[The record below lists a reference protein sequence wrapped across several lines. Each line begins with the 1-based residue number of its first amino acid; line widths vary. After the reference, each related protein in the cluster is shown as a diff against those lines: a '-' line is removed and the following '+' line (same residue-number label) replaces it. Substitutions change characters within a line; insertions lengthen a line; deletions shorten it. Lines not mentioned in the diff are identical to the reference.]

1 MREFRFAH
9 SELGTLMCFKGRLQL
24 SNVGNGREKMHLFHG
39 CGCGGRR
46 RNNGVVVKG
55 KRGKG
60 ERVREERE
68 GGRESERRE
77 GARERA
83 RERERK
89 EGRRPFEFNP
99 PPPRE
104 IHTTNTHRT
113 WPGFAPFARASGLF
127 AFSPVC
133 VCGYRG
139 GRVGQDKRARGRQDE
154 RE

>member
-1 MREFRFAH
+1 
-9 SELGTLMCFKGRLQL
+9 MCFKGRLQL

-68 GGRESERRE
+68 GERESERRE

-133 VCGYRG
+133 VCVCVYACACV
-139 GRVGQDKRARGRQDE
+139 RVLGV
-154 RE
+154 